1 MIGHTDN
8 EILIDAPMD
17 LVWDM
22 TNDVENWPRLFSEYA
37 SAEIIENTGHTV
49 RFRLSLH
56 PDENGKVWSW
66 VSERTPDPVR
76 RTVDAHRV
84 ETGVFQYMVIHWE
97 YEQKPGGVLMRWVQD
112 FKMKPDAPIDDA
124 AMTDRLNRNTRVQME
139 LIKGKLESA
148 AAAVTR

>member
-49 RFRLSLH
+49 RFRLSLR

-66 VSERTPDPVR
+66 VSERTPDPVT

-84 ETGVFQYMVIHWE
+84 ETGVFQYMVIRWE
-97 YEQKPGGVLMRWVQD
+97 YTQQPAGVLMRWVQD
-112 FKMKPDAPIDDA
+112 FKMKPDAPIDDES
-124 AMTDRLNRNTRVQME
+124 MTDRLNTNTRVQME